1 MKLRRSDRMVVI
13 SNYLINNPYK
23 LTSLNTFAEK
33 YESAKSSISEDIV
46 IIKRAFEEIEIGHI
60 QTVTGAG
67 GGVIFTPS
75 ISSHDAK
82 EMVEDLRAKLSES
95 DRILPGGY
103 IYLSDLLST
112 PAILKILVALLP
124 RALWTKKLMRL

>member
-1 MKLRRSDRMVVI
+1 MNLLNHPSQKI
-13 SNYLINNPYK
+13 SWLSNE
-23 LTSLNTFAEK
+23 T
-33 YESAKSSISEDIV
+33 
-46 IIKRAFEEIEIGHI
+46 FEEIEIGHI

-75 ISSHDAK
+75 ISSQDAK

-112 PAILKILVALLP
+112 PAILKNIGRIIAKSFMDQKN
-124 RALWTKKLMRL
+124 WCGYDSSD

>member
-75 ISSHDAK
+75 ISNHDAK

>member
-1 MKLRRSDRMVVI
+1 MVVI

-124 RALWTKKLMRL
+124 RALWTKKLMRLWP

>member
-1 MKLRRSDRMVVI
+1 MNLPSLLFQKI
-13 SNYLINNPYK
+13 S
-23 LTSLNTFAEK
+23 
-33 YESAKSSISEDIV
+33 SSSNV
-46 IIKRAFEEIEIGHI
+46 AFEEIEIGHI

-75 ISSHDAK
+75 ISTQDSKAIID
-82 EMVEDLRAKLSES
+82 ELREKLSES

-112 PAILKILVALLP
+112 PSILKILVALLL
-124 RALWTKKLMRL
+124 RASWIKS